1 METQDKLTQR
11 QMTTAVLT
19 LTVQY
24 VLGVYVRTQDMTLTM
39 T

>member
-1 METQDKLTQR
+1 
-11 QMTTAVLT
+11 MTTAVLT

-24 VLGVYVRTQDMTLTM
+24 VLGVYVRITQDMTLTM